1 MIFENFVAENQIVS
15 GGTATLV
22 TVSAFAFLF
31 PCCHNDKIMAT
42 SIVTLEDLEVFRQKL
57 LADFQNILSQKKIVS
72 TRRWL
77 KSHEVMRLL
86 LISPGTLQTLR
97 LNGTIPFTKIGNVIF
112 YEYKDIEKMIEEH
125 KQTLGVSRRKR
136 NR

>member
-1 MIFENFVAENQIVS
+1 
-15 GGTATLV
+15 
-22 TVSAFAFLF
+22 
-31 PCCHNDKIMAT
+31 MAT

-57 LADFQNILSQKKIVS
+57 LTDFQNILSQKKIVS

-112 YEYKDIEKMIEEH
+112 YEYKDIEKMIEER
-125 KQTLGVSRRKR
+125 KQTLGVSGRKR

>member
-1 MIFENFVAENQIVS
+1 
-15 GGTATLV
+15 
-22 TVSAFAFLF
+22 
-31 PCCHNDKIMAT
+31 MAT
-42 SIVTLEDLEVFRQKL
+42 SIITLEDLEIFRQKL
-57 LADFQNILSQKKIVS
+57 LTDFQEILSQRKIVS

-112 YEYKDIEKMIEEH
+112 YEYKDIEKMIEER
-125 KQTLGVSRRKR
+125 KQTLGVRTRKR
-136 NR
+136 RR